1 MVWWPRLPAERS
13 IVMKPDDPDVLLAKA
28 RADLKVLTLFH
39 SKEMG
44 TDEQFGFACQQAVE
58 KAMKSVLRRHG
69 IDYPWTHDLTRLLL
83 LLDQSGIAFPAA
95 LRESDLYTPFAVR
108 FRYEDLPEADASAAP
123 FDRSHALGVASLAV
137 GWAVGFSKV

>member
-1 MVWWPRLPAERS
+1 MTRASLESVPLRCLRLVA
-13 IVMKPDDPDVLLAKA
+13 
-28 RADLKVLTLFH
+28 
-39 SKEMG
+39 
-44 TDEQFGFACQQAVE
+44 
-58 KAMKSVLRRHG
+58 
-69 IDYPWTHDLTRLLL
+69 LTRLLL